1 MPVLR
6 TLDEEESEILLHLLE
21 NRKHSLSDQQ
31 RFSDT
36 LTDSACSSAE
46 KVKLAK
52 ISEEQRFAVKNRFK
66 H

>member
-21 NRKHSLSDQQ
+21 NKRHSMSDQQ

-36 LTDSACSSAE
+36 LTDSACSGAE
-46 KVKLAK
+46 KAKLAK

>member
-21 NRKHSLSDQQ
+21 NKRHSLSDQQ

-36 LTDSACSSAE
+36 LTDSACSNVE
-46 KVKLAK
+46 KAKLAK
-52 ISEEQRFAVKNRFK
+52 ISEEERFAVKNRFK